1 MPTIDMSKKLHR
13 KIEAMRK
20 THITLLEIKNALS
33 KMKI

>member
-1 MPTIDMSKKLHR
+1 MPTIDMSKKLH

-20 THITLLEIKNALS
+20 THIKLLEIKNALS